1 MADET
6 HKLQKDPPEGS
17 RKVIDHEL
25 ERQSE
30 AAGGAGDGGA
40 AGSQGKDRR
49 EPGSDGSKGRAK
61 G

>member
-25 ERQSE
+25 ARQSGE
-30 AAGGAGDGGA
+30 HGENEDQ
-40 AGSQGKDRR
+40 AGSAADKERTG
-49 EPGSDGSKGRAK
+49 GSERAK
-61 G
+61 GGTGR